1 LDFGHRLS
9 PGHGF
14 GIETSYPAK
23 IAVSIIYARL
33 PATNMEKNL
42 IYLLNIAFLSFANNI
57 FNFRNDALAIS
68 ASFIKTTKT
77 MFSQ

>member
-42 IYLLNIAFLSFANNI
+42 IL
-57 FNFRNDALAIS
+57 
-68 ASFIKTTKT
+68 
-77 MFSQ
+77 